1 MTLSL
6 SLILQVALAL
16 LFFCAGSG
24 ALQAQQ
30 VREVELKHAGITLI
44 ADLVVPDEGAL
55 KDGVV
60 LLTHGTLAHKDM
72 ELIETLQ
79 TALAERG
86 VASLAPTL
94 SHGIDRRWG
103 MYDCAVPHRY
113 RYSDALDEI
122 GVWVDWLEGQGAG
135 SIALMGH
142 SRGGNQTAWYAAERA
157 GPQVT
162 NVVLLAPAM
171 GNAPEAAAENYRQRY
186 GSALAPLLEEAGK
199 LVAAG
204 EGEQLTLMPG
214 FIYCEKAEVTAA
226 SFLSNYAPEP
236 GRDTGGLISRIK
248 SPVLVITGSLDKVVP
263 DVADRVEPV
272 TDGARIR
279 LEVIEDAD
287 HFFLDFYAEDVA
299 DLVVEFLIP

>member
-1 MTLSL
+1 MTLSP
-6 SLILQVALAL
+6 SLNLRVALAL

-30 VREVELKHAGITLI
+30 VQEVELKRAGITLI

-55 KDGVV
+55 EDGVV

-94 SHGIDRRWG
+94 SHGIDRRRG

-122 GVWVDWLEGQGAG
+122 DAWMDWLEGQGAG
-135 SIALMGH
+135 SITLMGH

-157 GPQVT
+157 GPQVK
-162 NVVLLAPAM
+162 NVALLAPAM
-171 GNAPEAAAENYRQRY
+171 GSTPETVAENYQQRY

-204 EGEQLTLMPG
+204 EGAQLMLAPG

-226 SFLSNYAPEP
+226 SFVSNYALEP
-236 GRDTGGLISRIK
+236 GRDTAGLIPRIK
-248 SPVLVITGSLDKVVP
+248 SPILVITGSLDKVVP
-263 DVADRVEPV
+263 DVAERIEPL
-272 TDGARIR
+272 TDGERVR

-299 DLVVEFLIP
+299 DLVVELTTE